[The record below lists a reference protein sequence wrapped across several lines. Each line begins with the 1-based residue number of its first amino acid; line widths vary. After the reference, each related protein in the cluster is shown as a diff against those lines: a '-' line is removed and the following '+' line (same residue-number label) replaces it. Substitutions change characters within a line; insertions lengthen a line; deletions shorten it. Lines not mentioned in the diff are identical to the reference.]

1 MTPIEQLLQRR
12 TVRKF
17 DQTPIPSALLTQL
30 TELAR
35 LAPSGANKQPMRY
48 LIVDDPALLTQVHP
62 LVAWA
67 GYTRPLGV
75 PGDNELPT
83 AYILLLGDTTV
94 KSNCAQDEGITG
106 EAIIC
111 GAALMGLGAC
121 WLGAIQRKAL
131 SELFALPEQY
141 EVCSMIALG
150 YPAQQPVQ
158 EDDADNIKYYFDEE
172 GTLHVPK
179 LPADTVTFRNH
190 LPK

>member
-1 MTPIEQLLQRR
+1 MTPIELLKQRR

-17 DQTPIPSALLTQL
+17 AQDPIPAELLTEL

-35 LAPSGANKQPMRY
+35 LAPSGANKQPIRY
-48 LIVDDPALLTQVHP
+48 LIIDRPDLVRQVHP

-67 GYTRPLGV
+67 GYTRPQGV
-75 PGDNELPT
+75 PAENELPV
-83 AYILLLGDTTV
+83 AYIMLLGDTTV
-94 KSNCAQDEGITG
+94 KANCAQDEGITG
-106 EAIIC
+106 EAMIC

-121 WLGAIQRKAL
+121 WLGAIQRKPLA
-131 SELFALPEQY
+131 ELFALPAEY
-141 EVCSMIALG
+141 EVLSMIALG

-158 EDDADNIKYYFDEE
+158 EDDADNIKYYFDEQ

-179 LPADTVTFRNH
+179 LPAEKVTFRNS